1 MIIKWYLIKSD
12 IVTLN
17 LSNGQNLIVEVASII
32 YRSNYAKSGLPII
45 IVANKRYSSVSIRP
59 TLLAREIS
67 DASLLGWLVSV
78 RTTVEKRRATTRFKV
93 IVEHLKSKFRRIFR
107 SRESKLRKARKIMPI
122 TIHVHTIHV
131 LQGISKE
138 ISLFTFTFYNV
149 SRNILRNVVAR

>member
-78 RTTVEKRRATTRFKV
+78 RTTVEKRRATMRFKV
-93 IVEHLKSKFRRIFR
+93 IVERLKSKFRRIFR

-138 ISLFTFTFYNV
+138 NSFV
-149 SRNILRNVVAR
+149 RRNFHVLQRF

>member
-1 MIIKWYLIKSD
+1 MIIKWYLIKSG

-32 YRSNYAKSGLPII
+32 YRSNYAISGLPII

-78 RTTVEKRRATTRFKV
+78 RTTVEKRQATTRFKV
-93 IVEHLKSKFRRIFR
+93 IVERLKSKFRRIFR

-138 ISLFTFTFYNV
+138 ISFV
-149 SRNILRNVVAR
+149 RRNFHVLQRF

>member
-1 MIIKWYLIKSD
+1 MIIKWYLIKSG

-17 LSNGQNLIVEVASII
+17 LSNGQNLIVEVVSII

-78 RTTVEKRRATTRFKV
+78 RTTVEKRRATMRFKV
-93 IVEHLKSKFRRIFR
+93 IVERLKSKFRRIFR

-138 ISLFTFTFYNV
+138 ISFV
-149 SRNILRNVVAR
+149 RRNFHVLQRF

>member
-67 DASLLGWLVSV
+67 DASLLGWLVSG
-78 RTTVEKRRATTRFKV
+78 RTTVEKRQATTRFKV
-93 IVEHLKSKFRRIFR
+93 IVERLKSKFRRIFR

-138 ISLFTFTFYNV
+138 ISFV
-149 SRNILRNVVAR
+149 RRNFHVLQRF

>member
-93 IVEHLKSKFRRIFR
+93 IVERLKSKFRRIFR

-138 ISLFTFTFYNV
+138 ISFV
-149 SRNILRNVVAR
+149 RRNFHVLQRF

>member
-1 MIIKWYLIKSD
+1 MIIKWYLIKSG

-17 LSNGQNLIVEVASII
+17 LSNGQNLIVEVVSII

-93 IVEHLKSKFRRIFR
+93 IVERLKSKFRRIFR

-122 TIHVHTIHV
+122 TIHVHTVHV

-138 ISLFTFTFYNV
+138 ISFV
-149 SRNILRNVVAR
+149 RRNFHVLQRF

>member
-78 RTTVEKRRATTRFKV
+78 RTTVEKRRATMRFKV
-93 IVEHLKSKFRRIFR
+93 IVERLKSKFRRIFR

-122 TIHVHTIHV
+122 TIHTIHV

-138 ISLFTFTFYNV
+138 ISFV
-149 SRNILRNVVAR
+149 RRNFHVLQRF

>member
-78 RTTVEKRRATTRFKV
+78 RTTVEKRQATTRFKV
-93 IVEHLKSKFRRIFR
+93 IVERLKSKFRRIFR

-122 TIHVHTIHV
+122 TIHVHTLHV

-138 ISLFTFTFYNV
+138 ISFV
-149 SRNILRNVVAR
+149 RRNFHVLQRF

>member
-1 MIIKWYLIKSD
+1 MIIKWYLIKSG

-93 IVEHLKSKFRRIFR
+93 IVERLKSKFRRIFR

-138 ISLFTFTFYNV
+138 ISFV
-149 SRNILRNVVAR
+149 RRNFHVLQRF

>member
-67 DASLLGWLVSV
+67 NASLLGWLVSV
-78 RTTVEKRRATTRFKV
+78 RTTVEKRRATMRFKV
-93 IVEHLKSKFRRIFR
+93 IVERLKSKFRRIFR

-138 ISLFTFTFYNV
+138 ISFV
-149 SRNILRNVVAR
+149 RRNFHVLQRF

>member
-32 YRSNYAKSGLPII
+32 YRSNYAKSGLSII

-67 DASLLGWLVSV
+67 DTSLLGWLVSV

-93 IVEHLKSKFRRIFR
+93 IVERLKSKFRRIFR

-138 ISLFTFTFYNV
+138 ISFV
-149 SRNILRNVVAR
+149 RRNFHVLQRF

>member
-32 YRSNYAKSGLPII
+32 YRSNYAKSGLSII

-93 IVEHLKSKFRRIFR
+93 IVERLKSKFRRIFR

-138 ISLFTFTFYNV
+138 ISFV
-149 SRNILRNVVAR
+149 RRNFHVLQRF